1 MKKARRI
8 AAMIAAMAMAA
19 TMAVPAMSFS
29 AGAATAEE
37 NGNSITVTN
46 KDKATH
52 TYAAYQ
58 IFKGNFTGETL
69 NDITWGD
76 GVDGDAILAALH
88 DASGAEGNA
97 LYGLFPAE
105 TVTSARGVAE
115 VLGSKTTGD
124 SPTAVFAD
132 DSEKTQAFAAIV
144 GANLEAQTSGVVNE
158 NTISALPD
166 GYYLIM
172 DTAAP
177 VNPDANNDSLGDNP
191 NSGAKT
197 RFIVKVAGGA
207 NQPINVDAKHS
218 APTVDKQV
226 QDEAADR
233 DPNADTDGWGETADH
248 AINES
253 FQFKLTATLEADANY
268 GAYKTYKIQF
278 NDTLSDGVT
287 YEDIVSVKVNGTTI
301 DLYNADSNPN
311 GYKLTEPTV
320 PATELGGGNLTITID
335 DIKKFDADLTDD
347 ATTIEVI
354 YSAHLNA
361 NAAVEKASQDSVL
374 ADYNNVNKVNLEY
387 SNNPNAGGEGEM
399 GTTPDDY
406 VWVFTYEVDNIKVDE
421 KGDPLPNAGSKLY
434 NASNAEISL
443 IYDADLGA
451 YRPTASGETAEEM
464 KSGHGEAAGSETGKF
479 NIVGLDAGAYTLK
492 ETTVPDGYNK
502 CEDIQITIS
511 ATHKENEDTITAA
524 LNLNSTN
531 IDNEIEN
538 KKGST
543 LPSTGGIGTLMFVLC
558 GGVAAGIAGVYLVS
572 KKKTREEEV

>member
-19 TMAVPAMSFS
+19 TMVVPAMSFS

-37 NGNSITVTN
+37 NGNIITVTN

-76 GVDGDAILAALH
+76 GVDGDAILDALH
-88 DASGAEGNA
+88 VASDAEGNA
-97 LYGLFPAE
+97 LYGLFPD

-144 GANLEAQTSGVVNE
+144 GDNLEDQTSGVVNGDK
-158 NTISALPD
+158 ISALPD

-177 VNPDANNDSLGDNP
+177 VNPDDNNDSLGDNP

-207 NQPINVDAKHS
+207 NESIKVDAKHS

-226 QDEAADR
+226 QDEAADK

-268 GAYKTYKIQF
+268 SAYKTYKIQF

-301 DLYNADSNPN
+301 DSYNADSNPN
-311 GYKLTEPTV
+311 GYKLTKPTV
-320 PATELGGGNLTITID
+320 TAPALGGGNLTITID

-361 NAAVEKASQDSVL
+361 NAAVEKASQDSVA
-374 ADYNNVNKVNLEY
+374 ADYSNVNKVNLEY
-387 SNNPNAGGEGEM
+387 SNNPNAGGEGET

-421 KGDPLPNAGSKLY
+421 KGDPLLNAGFKLY
-434 NASNAEISL
+434 NASDAEISL

-451 YRPTASGETAEEM
+451 YRPTASGEIAEEM
-464 KSGHGEAAGSETGKF
+464 KSGHGEAAGSVTGKF

-511 ATHKENEDTITAA
+511 ATHKENENTITAA
-524 LNLNSTN
+524 LNLDNSEKM
-531 IDNEIEN
+531 DNKIEN

>member
-19 TMAVPAMSFS
+19 TMVVPAMSFS

-37 NGNSITVTN
+37 NGNIITVTN

-88 DASGAEGNA
+88 VASNTEGNA
-97 LYGLFPAE
+97 LYGLFPAD

-144 GANLEAQTSGVVNE
+144 GDNLEDQTSGVVNGDK
-158 NTISALPD
+158 ISALPD

-207 NQPINVDAKHS
+207 NESIKVDAKHS

-226 QDEAADR
+226 QDEVADK
-233 DPNADTDGWGETADH
+233 DPDADAEGWGETADH

-278 NDTLSDGVT
+278 NDTLSAGVT
-287 YEDIVSVKVNGTTI
+287 YDDIVSVKVNGTTI
-301 DLYNADSNPN
+301 NSYNEDPN
-311 GYKLTEPTV
+311 GYKLTAPTV
-320 PATELGGGNLTITID
+320 TAPELGGGNLTITID
-335 DIKKFDADLTDD
+335 DIKKFDADLTDG
-347 ATTIEVI
+347 ATIEVI

-361 NAAVEKASQDSVL
+361 NAAVESESRDPVA

-387 SNNPNAGGEGEM
+387 SNNPNAGGEGET

-421 KGDPLPNAGSKLY
+421 KGDPLLNAGFKLY
-434 NASNAEISL
+434 DASDAEISL

-451 YRPTASGETAEEM
+451 YRPTASDETAEEM

-492 ETTVPDGYNK
+492 ETTVPAGYNK
-502 CEDIQITIS
+502 CEDIEITIS
-511 ATHKENEDTITAA
+511 ATHKENENTITAA
-524 LNLNSTN
+524 LNLDNSKKM
-531 IDNEIEN
+531 DNKIEN

>member
-1 MKKARRI
+1 
-8 AAMIAAMAMAA
+8 MIAAMAMAA
-19 TMAVPAMSFS
+19 TMVVPAMSFS

-37 NGNSITVTN
+37 NGNIITVTN

-76 GVDGDAILAALH
+76 GVNGDAILDALH
-88 DASGAEGNA
+88 AASNTEGDA
-97 LYGLFPAE
+97 LYGLFPAD

-144 GANLEAQTSGVVNE
+144 GDNLLEEQTSGEVNGDK
-158 NTISALPD
+158 ISALPD

-172 DTAAP
+172 DTTAP

-197 RFIVKVAGGA
+197 RFIVKVAGGT

-226 QDEAADR
+226 QDEAADK
-233 DPNADTDGWGETADH
+233 DLNADADGWGETADH

-301 DLYNADSNPN
+301 NSYNKDPN
-311 GYKLTEPTV
+311 GYQLTKPTV
-320 PATELGGGNLTITID
+320 PATELGGGTLTITID
-335 DIKKFDADLTDD
+335 DIKKFDADLTDG
-347 ATTIEVI
+347 ATIEVI

-361 NAAVEKASQDSVL
+361 KAAVESKSKDSVK
-374 ADYNNVNKVNLEY
+374 ADYINVNKVNLDY
-387 SNNPNAGGEGEM
+387 SNNPNAGGAGET

-421 KGDPLPNAGSKLY
+421 KGNPLLDAGFKLY
-434 NASNAEISL
+434 DANDAEISL

-451 YRPTASGETAEEM
+451 YRPTASDETAEEM
-464 KSGHGEAAGSETGKF
+464 KSGHGEAAGSVTGKF

-511 ATHKENEDTITAA
+511 ATHEENEDTITAA
-524 LNLNSTN
+524 LNLGNSKM
-531 IDNEIEN
+531 DNKIEN